1 MEFRNEYIS
10 CRVDFIDNCQHI
22 QISGIVNNRSAFKNV
37 LLIAPNPI
45 DKRASY
51 SGTGLPFP
59 CADVAFEGSENMYDI
74 PETGA
79 FNTTFT
85 YPNSYYTVANKHK
98 IVSSIFFIVE
108 HLDGK
113 KEFIRFQLLDQYE
126 LRTLINRE
134 TRKGPEFYSQ
144 KHDVLPVDTAEAI
157 MREYARIKV
166 DLRIA

>member
-1 MEFRNEYIS
+1 MEFKNEYIS
-10 CRVDFIDNCQHI
+10 CRVEFIDNCKQI
-22 QISGIVNNRSAFKNV
+22 QIIGMVNNRATFNNV
-37 LLIAPNPI
+37 LLIAGNPI

-59 CADVAFEGSENMYDI
+59 CADVAFEGSKNILNIAES
-74 PETGA
+74 GV
-79 FNTTFT
+79 FNTIFT

-98 IVSSIFFIVE
+98 IVSSIFFILE
-108 HLDGK
+108 KLDGN

-134 TRKGPEFYSQ
+134 SRKGPEFYSH
-144 KHDVLPVDTAEAI
+144 KHDVLPVDTAEAL

-166 DLRIA
+166 DLDIA